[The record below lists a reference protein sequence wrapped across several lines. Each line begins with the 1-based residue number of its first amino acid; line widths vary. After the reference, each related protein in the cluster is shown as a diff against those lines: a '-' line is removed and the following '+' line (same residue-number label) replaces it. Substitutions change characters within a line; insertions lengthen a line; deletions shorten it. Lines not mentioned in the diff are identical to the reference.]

1 MIFLR
6 IKKKTKNETFV
17 SGPLMPSP
25 RLMLMPTMVSMVGF
39 LIDKLQ
45 LDLFFSPGLG
55 YHGLGYRAYGYG
67 YPYAHHGYYY
77 GKR

>member
-1 MIFLR
+1 
-6 IKKKTKNETFV
+6 
-17 SGPLMPSP
+17 MPSP

-39 LIDKLQ
+39 LIHKLQ
-45 LDLFFSPGLG
+45 LDLFFFPGYGLG
-55 YHGLGYRAYGYG
+55 FHGLGYRAYGYG